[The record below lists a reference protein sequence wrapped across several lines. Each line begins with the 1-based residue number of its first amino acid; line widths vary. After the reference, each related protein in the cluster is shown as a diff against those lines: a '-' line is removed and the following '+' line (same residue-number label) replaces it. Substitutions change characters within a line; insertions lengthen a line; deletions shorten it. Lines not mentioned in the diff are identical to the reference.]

1 MHELKKADRITQGY
15 EYRRVY
21 QHGRAVIANRLVL
34 YVLPRQGEPTRVGFV
49 TGKKVGNAVARNRA
63 RRLLR
68 EAYRLQRP
76 QLKPGY
82 HLVLVGRKRL
92 AQASYAEAE
101 RDLLYVLRRAKL
113 LQC

>member
-68 EAYRLQRP
+68 EA